1 MTAVNRAER
10 IFENR
15 NVAYPIE
22 AGCPPS
28 REPLTFHRR
37 LPDYAPT
44 PLIDAADI
52 ASQLGCGRVWIKNE
66 TERFGLPA
74 FKITGASWATYRA
87 LVAKVEERGP
97 SISRPLTLDEVK
109 TAVTPL
115 RPLTLTCA
123 TDGNHGRA
131 VARMARLL
139 DLDAHVFV
147 PADMD
152 PARIAAIEGEG
163 ARVTKVDGT
172 YDDAVARSAAE
183 AGERCLVISD
193 TSWSGY
199 HDVPSW
205 VIEGYSSIFWE
216 IDDEL
221 TARGEPGPTVVAVQ
235 IGVGALAAAVVRH
248 YRRPEAKLQPFIL
261 GVEPTHAACVLASM
275 EAAGITLLPG
285 PHDSIMAGLNA
296 GLPSEVAWPWV
307 SQGIDAF
314 IAIDDK
320 RALDAVQLL
329 ASEGLAAGETG
340 AAGLAGILGWLEPSG
355 NTLANERLLLI
366 CTEGPTGSRI

>member
-1 MTAVNRAER
+1 V
-10 IFENR
+10 
-15 NVAYPIE
+15 
-22 AGCPPS
+22 
-28 REPLTFHRR
+28 EPLVLVNPGRVRDPGMHSSPDDAPLAFHRR
-37 LPDYAPT
+37 LPGYAPT
-44 PLIDAADI
+44 PIVDAPELA
-52 ASQLGCGRVWIKNE
+52 AALGCSTLSVKDE
-66 TERFGLPA
+66 SLRFGLPA
-74 FKITGASWATYRA
+74 FKILGASWAVYRLLVARLGHEPGWQTLDELRTA
-87 LVAKVEERGP
+87 LVPLG
-97 SISRPLTLDEVK
+97 PLTLV
-109 TAVTPL
+109 A
-115 RPLTLTCA
+115 A

-139 DLDAHVFV
+139 NLDANVFV
-147 PADMD
+147 AADMD

-163 ARVTKVDGT
+163 AHVTKVDGT

-248 YRRPEAKLQPFIL
+248 YRRPDAKLQPFIL

-329 ASEGLAAGETG
+329 AGEGLTAGETG